1 MKSSVEQLNDTRV
14 KITVEVPFEDLK
26 PEFDQAYKA
35 LAQQVSIP
43 GFRKGKAPR
52 QLIEARVGRGP
63 VLEQVVNDMLPS
75 RYGAAVEENDLKVIG
90 QPVVDVTRIE
100 DGELVEFTAEVDVRP
115 EITLPDFSDIS
126 VEVAPLSTD
135 DEAVDAELQKLRERF
150 GSLKNV
156 ERAVAEN
163 DFVTVDLSATVD
175 GETIDEATTEGLSH
189 QVGSGELI
197 EGLDETLVGMEI
209 GESREFTTKLLAGEH
224 EGKEALVTVTVGSVK
239 ERELPEVDDE
249 FAQLASEFD
258 TVEEL
263 RESLVQRVEEG
274 GKAQQAAEIR
284 DEVLKAALEKA
295 EFPLPESI
303 VDEQVNNQV
312 QQLVSQFGGDEKK
325 LNERLKLEGSSREE
339 FDKDAREQAE
349 NAVRTQ
355 LFLDV
360 LADKIQ
366 PEVSQEEMTEHIIF
380 TAQRYG
386 MDPNQFV
393 QQLQQA
399 GQIGNLFSDVR
410 RGKALAAAICEV
422 SVADSEGN
430 KIDPSVYFGE
440 EEVEESG
447 DSADGDN
454 AAE

>member
-126 VEVAPLSTD
+126 VEVSPLSTD

-156 ERAVAEN
+156 DRAVAEN

-197 EGLDETLVGMEI
+197 EGLDETLVGMEV

-239 ERELPEVDDE
+239 ERELPGVDDE

-284 DEVLKAALEKA
+284 DEVLKAALEKS

-360 LADKIQ
+360 LADKVQ

-440 EEVEESG
+440 EDVEEST
-447 DSADGDN
+447 DSDDTS
-454 AAE
+454 AE

>member
-26 PEFDQAYKA
+26 PEFDQAYRV

-135 DEAVDAELQKLRERF
+135 EEAVDAELQKLRERF

-156 ERAVAEN
+156 ERAVTEN

-263 RESLVQRVEEG
+263 RESLAQRVEEG

-360 LADKIQ
+360 LADRIQ

-386 MDPNQFV
+386 MDPNQFI

-440 EEVEESG
+440 EDVEESA
-447 DSADGDN
+447 DSDDTS
-454 AAE
+454 AE

>member
-26 PEFDQAYKA
+26 PEFDQAYRA

-135 DEAVDAELQKLRERF
+135 EEAVDAELQKLRERF

-156 ERAVAEN
+156 ERAVTEN

-263 RESLVQRVEEG
+263 RESLAQRVEEG

-360 LADKIQ
+360 LADRIQ

-386 MDPNQFV
+386 MDPNQFI

-440 EEVEESG
+440 EDVEESA
-447 DSADGDN
+447 DSDDTS
-454 AAE
+454 AE

>member
-52 QLIEARVGRGP
+52 QLIDARVGRGP

-126 VEVAPLSTD
+126 VEVSPLSTD

-156 ERAVAEN
+156 DRAVAEN

-197 EGLDETLVGMEI
+197 EGLDETLVGMAV

-239 ERELPEVDDE
+239 ERELPGVDDE

-284 DEVLKAALEKA
+284 DEVLKAALEKS

-386 MDPNQFV
+386 MDPNQFI

-440 EEVEESG
+440 EDVEEST
-447 DSADGDN
+447 DSDDTS
-454 AAE
+454 AE

>member
-135 DEAVDAELQKLRERF
+135 EEAVDAELQKLRERF

-156 ERAVAEN
+156 ERAVTEN

-263 RESLVQRVEEG
+263 RESLAQRVEEG

-295 EFPLPESI
+295 EFPLPGSI

-339 FDKDAREQAE
+339 FDRDAREQAE

-386 MDPNQFV
+386 MDPNQFI

-440 EEVEESG
+440 EDVEESA
-447 DSADGDN
+447 DSDDTS
-454 AAE
+454 AE

>member
-26 PEFDQAYKA
+26 PEFDQAYRA

-135 DEAVDAELQKLRERF
+135 EEAVDAELQKLRERF

-156 ERAVAEN
+156 ERAVTEN

-263 RESLVQRVEEG
+263 RESLAQRVEEG

-386 MDPNQFV
+386 MDPNQFI

-440 EEVEESG
+440 EDVEESA
-447 DSADGDN
+447 DSDDTS
-454 AAE
+454 AE

>member
-52 QLIEARVGRGP
+52 QLIEARIGRGP
-63 VLEQVVNDMLPS
+63 VLEQVVNEMLPS
-75 RYGAAVEENDLKVIG
+75 RYGAAVEENDLKVLG

-126 VEVAPLSTD
+126 VEVAPLTTD

-150 GSLKNV
+150 GSLKSV

-175 GETIDEATTEGLSH
+175 GEAIEEATTEGLSH

-197 EGLDETLVGMEI
+197 EGLDETLVGMEV
-209 GESREFTTKLLAGEH
+209 GESREFTTTLLAGEH

-263 RESLVQRVEEG
+263 RESLVQSIEES

-386 MDPNQFV
+386 MDPNQFI

-422 SVADSEGN
+422 SVTDSEGN
-430 KIDPSVYFGE
+430 KVDPSVYFGE
-440 EEVEESG
+440 EEVEEST
-447 DSADGDN
+447 DSDDTS
-454 AAE
+454 AE

>member
-126 VEVAPLSTD
+126 VEVSPLSTD
-135 DEAVDAELQKLRERF
+135 DEAVDAEMQKLRERF

-156 ERAVAEN
+156 DRAVAEN

-197 EGLDETLVGMEI
+197 EGLDETLVGMEV

-284 DEVLKAALEKA
+284 DEVLKAALEKS

-360 LADKIQ
+360 LADKVQ